1 MTKIKATKK
10 EMRNGYNRIIS
21 IGYCN
26 LQSLLDYERPI
37 AYSAGINGWSCD
49 YYVKNNI
56 LISTGYNPL
65 KNKNTKA
72 APFEVIMKYEDA
84 ARSIRYEYNL
94 PFEQKKERL
103 SSLLNQFI
111 NECIAD

>member
-1 MTKIKATKK
+1 MTKTKATKK
-10 EMRNGYNRIIS
+10 EMKQKYNKIIS
-21 IGYCN
+21 IGYHN
-26 LQSLLDYERPI
+26 LQSLLDYENPI
-37 AYSAGINGWSCD
+37 AYSAYRDGWACD
-49 YYVKNNI
+49 YYVVKNI

-65 KNKNTKA
+65 KNKNVKRA
-72 APFEVIMKYEDA
+72 SFDVIMQYEDA
-84 ARSIRYEYNL
+84 ARSIRYDYNL

>member
-1 MTKIKATKK
+1 MTKIEATKK
-10 EMRNGYNRIIS
+10 EMRNGYNKIIS

-37 AYSAGINGWSCD
+37 AYSSGINGWSCD

-65 KNKNTKA
+65 KNKNVKRA
-72 APFEVIMKYEDA
+72 SFDVIMQYEDA
-84 ARSIRYEYNL
+84 ARSIRYDYSL
-94 PFEQKKERL
+94 PFEKKKEKL

-111 NECIAD
+111 ECIAD

>member
-10 EMRNGYNRIIS
+10 EMRNGYHRIIS
-21 IGYCN
+21 IGYHN

-37 AYSAGINGWSCD
+37 AYSAGRDGWACD
-49 YYVKNNI
+49 YYNVTNV
-56 LISTGYNPL
+56 LISTGYKPL

-72 APFEVIMKYEDA
+72 VPFNVIMKYEDN
-84 ARSIRYEYNL
+84 ARSIRYDYNL

-103 SSLLNQFI
+103 SSLLNDFVS
-111 NECIAD
+111 ECIAD